1 MQLKQ
6 NQKTKLGEEYF
17 HENTVA
23 DKSLTFFLQPL
34 LDKIS
39 LSLPRWLSPN
49 AITLSAGLLI
59 VSVTT
64 LVLGSLPKLYG
75 PVSPWVCIAGIF
87 GVLGFVLLDNL
98 DGRHAKNTGMC
109 SKLGDFLDH
118 GVDSLADPMAVL
130 MIAITAQ
137 GGYSIPLWLFLLG
150 MILVCFMNYV
160 YLWSDKHTKV
170 CFVSDVQLEA
180 YIFFSTVFALTAV
193 FGADIWIYNLRE
205 LIPAGVFSE
214 SVEQLLP
221 AEMPVN
227 VFIITT
233 ALLLPVT
240 EFYDSFSRVLK
251 VTGSF
256 EPFLELIPPALIGV
270 GLTVWGFLST
280 SQIFATQKL
289 TTCLFTVVI
298 YSLVT
303 GRYNLARLTGEKVKL
318 YWENYVLLAVAG
330 AVSIFGV
337 DDTLI
342 LPVFFGLVVV
352 ATVYFYCVTVVEM
365 ARILNVPIFGMKKA
379 TAVKITPAK
388 VVLTKA
394 ELAISSGEK
403 RSTLKARNG
412 VTH

>member
-1 MQLKQ
+1 
-6 NQKTKLGEEYF
+6 
-17 HENTVA
+17 
-23 DKSLTFFLQPL
+23 
-34 LDKIS
+34 
-39 LSLPRWLSPN
+39 
-49 AITLSAGLLI
+49 
-59 VSVTT
+59 
-64 LVLGSLPKLYG
+64 
-75 PVSPWVCIAGIF
+75 
-87 GVLGFVLLDNL
+87 
-98 DGRHAKNTGMC
+98 
-109 SKLGDFLDH
+109 
-118 GVDSLADPMAVL
+118 

-137 GGYSIPLWLFLLG
+137 GGYSIPLWLFLIG

-180 YIFFSTVFALTAV
+180 YIFFAIVFALTGV
-193 FGADIWIYNLRE
+193 FGSDIWIYNLRE

-221 AEMPVN
+221 AQMSVN
-227 VFIITT
+227 VFIITI
-233 ALLLPVT
+233 ALFLPVT
-240 EFYDSFSRVLK
+240 EFYDSFTRVLK

-256 EPFLELIPPALIGV
+256 EPFLELIPPALIGL
-270 GLTVWGFLST
+270 GLTMWGFLST

-318 YWENYVLLAVAG
+318 YWENYVLLAVAV
-330 AVSIFGV
+330 AVGVFGV

-342 LPVFFGLVVV
+342 LPVFFGFVVV
-352 ATVYFYCVTVVEM
+352 ATVYFYCVTVIQM

-394 ELAISSGEK
+394 ELSNGD
-403 RSTLKARNG
+403 RRPTLKARNG
-412 VTH
+412 VGH